1 MHTNVVQQIEES
13 KLRSMIVERLQA
25 WQSNNRGALP
35 ATILWYRDGV
45 SESQFG
51 TISTAEIPQIR
62 KAYAEAGGN
71 ERDLKVTFVVV
82 GKRHHTRFYAAK
94 HAQTYPSKEANRTFD
109 NGNLKPGLLVEDVVT
124 APKPVNFFLQSHCAL
139 KGTARSA
146 HYYVLHN
153 DAGISNSDLQ
163 NLTLMLCYT
172 FGRSTTGVS
181 YAAPAYIADRLC
193 ERGRAYIREWAEDKF
208 AVSVFNYKSYQD
220 AQGQP
225 RKPTNAEM
233 AVEKTAMVRQLLT
246 HKGFWGMY
254 DDTGPKDKQ
263 RLNPWHPDLDDGM
276 FWM

>member
-1 MHTNVVQQIEES
+1 
-13 KLRSMIVERLQA
+13 
-25 WQSNNRGALP
+25 
-35 ATILWYRDGV
+35 
-45 SESQFG
+45 
-51 TISTAEIPQIR
+51 
-62 KAYAEAGGN
+62 
-71 ERDLKVTFVVV
+71 
-82 GKRHHTRFYAAK
+82 
-94 HAQTYPSKEANRTFD
+94 
-109 NGNLKPGLLVEDVVT
+109 
-124 APKPVNFFLQSHCAL
+124 
-139 KGTARSA
+139 
-146 HYYVLHN
+146 
-153 DAGISNSDLQ
+153 
-163 NLTLMLCYT
+163 MLCYT

-220 AQGQP
+220 AQGRP

>member
-109 NGNLKPGLLVEDVVT
+109 NGNLP
-124 APKPVNFFLQSHCAL
+124 
-139 KGTARSA
+139 
-146 HYYVLHN
+146 
-153 DAGISNSDLQ
+153 
-163 NLTLMLCYT
+163 
-172 FGRSTTGVS
+172 
-181 YAAPAYIADRLC
+181 
-193 ERGRAYIREWAEDKF
+193 
-208 AVSVFNYKSYQD
+208 
-220 AQGQP
+220 P
-225 RKPTNAEM
+225 RRRRRHRPEA
-233 AVEKTAMVRQLLT
+233 RQLL
-246 HKGFWGMY
+246 
-254 DDTGPKDKQ
+254 PAVALRPQ
-263 RLNPWHPDLDDGM
+263 RHRPLRALLRAPQRRRHQQLRPTKPDADAVLHLRTLHHGRLVRRASVHCRPAV
-276 FWM
+276 